1 MRGKI
6 EMDWGE
12 GKKEG
17 GKGFSSRDF
26 GQCWS
31 IYMRIVL
38 ESTWQ
43 EGIGGVI
50 IFLGKKS
57 QTGFF

>member
-50 IFLGKKS
+50 IF
-57 QTGFF
+57 